1 MNFSLQLNH
10 SCRRAALLL
19 MLVAL
24 GLCTAAAQAS
34 IESLYDNYVSSSGA
48 ARIEAQKKLVK
59 LLADEQYIDPD
70 YVNNKKQQ
78 EAVMCY
84 GMAEYYSDANDYN
97 KTKAMAQKALQLLN
111 KHNNSL
117 TSDIYGMLG
126 IAEHRKGNFAASIKN
141 LEAAYRI
148 DLAIKDNERL
158 SSDLNNLAGV
168 YLASNDPQS
177 AKYYILKGIDVE
189 RHIGRSDKLAIRLGM
204 ASEIFMKLHDS
215 EQALKYAQEAYRLDQ
230 SGGRPGK
237 AAVRLVQM
245 AAVYMEA
252 HDYAQAKQALKQA
265 LPQLEKDKNFNSLSI
280 AYAQMGD
287 IALYHGN
294 NAQAAQYYNQSL
306 AMCRTT
312 GNRYIEDRAER
323 GLWKALR
330 ESDPTA
336 ALSHLER
343 HSELADSMYRDELA
357 QQLSNFQAKYK
368 TAELE
373 HKNNEMKHRSK
384 VALVIFILVVLLLVT
399 GIGAMS
405 FALKQKS
412 KAHTMIKKIEEMR
425 TNFFTNI
432 THEFRTPLTVILGA
446 TSRLQRGEL
455 AAGETPASLYE
466 MITRQ
471 GRSLLTLINQLLD
484 ISKVKSSIGHPDWR
498 RGNIVTFTRMLVA
511 THQEWA
517 KAKHIDI
524 QFASKENDIEMDF
537 VPDYVRKVINNLL
550 SNSIKYT
557 PNHGSIYVTLARSGN
572 DLRVRVA
579 DTGRGIDP
587 EELPHIFDAFYQ
599 GANNTEHVGTGVG
612 LALVKQIVTSMHGE
626 IEVSSQLGQGTVFT
640 ILQSLR
646 QAGHKNMQP
655 LDTTAPLPAEPAHP
669 LLEESDIVLP
679 QGLANADDN
688 SRTAPL
694 VLIVEDDRDVAYYI
708 GAQLQQRYS
717 LRYASDGNE
726 GLVLAQELMPD
737 LVITD
742 LMMHGCDGFELCQ
755 KMHESEALNH
765 IPIIILT
772 AKTADEDRI
781 RGISTGADYYMT
793 KPFNSEELA
802 VRVDHLIEQR
812 RLLRKKYSQAMI
824 QDKASDVQLSKYD
837 RDFINK
843 LADLVHAQM
852 PKGNVDV
859 ETIASR
865 LCMSTKQLRSKVMT
879 ITGQNPNAYILQL
892 RMNKARRLLASTQA
906 PIGDIAMQCGFD
918 DSAYFSRVFK
928 QLFKT
933 TPSQYR
939 KSQ

>member
-1 MNFSLQLNH
+1 
-10 SCRRAALLL
+10 
-19 MLVAL
+19 
-24 GLCTAAAQAS
+24 
-34 IESLYDNYVSSSGA
+34 
-48 ARIEAQKKLVK
+48 
-59 LLADEQYIDPD
+59 
-70 YVNNKKQQ
+70 
-78 EAVMCY
+78 
-84 GMAEYYSDANDYN
+84 
-97 KTKAMAQKALQLLN
+97 
-111 KHNNSL
+111 
-117 TSDIYGMLG
+117 
-126 IAEHRKGNFAASIKN
+126 
-141 LEAAYRI
+141 
-148 DLAIKDNERL
+148 
-158 SSDLNNLAGV
+158 
-168 YLASNDPQS
+168 
-177 AKYYILKGIDVE
+177 
-189 RHIGRSDKLAIRLGM
+189 
-204 ASEIFMKLHDS
+204 
-215 EQALKYAQEAYRLDQ
+215 
-230 SGGRPGK
+230 
-237 AAVRLVQM
+237 
-245 AAVYMEA
+245 
-252 HDYAQAKQALKQA
+252 
-265 LPQLEKDKNFNSLSI
+265 
-280 AYAQMGD
+280 
-287 IALYHGN
+287 
-294 NAQAAQYYNQSL
+294 
-306 AMCRTT
+306 
-312 GNRYIEDRAER
+312 
-323 GLWKALR
+323 
-330 ESDPTA
+330 
-336 ALSHLER
+336 
-343 HSELADSMYRDELA
+343 
-357 QQLSNFQAKYK
+357 
-368 TAELE
+368 
-373 HKNNEMKHRSK
+373 
-384 VALVIFILVVLLLVT
+384 
-399 GIGAMS
+399 
-405 FALKQKS
+405 
-412 KAHTMIKKIEEMR
+412 
-425 TNFFTNI
+425 
-432 THEFRTPLTVILGA
+432 
-446 TSRLQRGEL
+446 
-455 AAGETPASLYE
+455 
-466 MITRQ
+466 
-471 GRSLLTLINQLLD
+471 
-484 ISKVKSSIGHPDWR
+484 
-498 RGNIVTFTRMLVA
+498 
-511 THQEWA
+511 
-517 KAKHIDI
+517 
-524 QFASKENDIEMDF
+524 
-537 VPDYVRKVINNLL
+537 
-550 SNSIKYT
+550 
-557 PNHGSIYVTLARSGN
+557 
-572 DLRVRVA
+572 
-579 DTGRGIDP
+579 
-587 EELPHIFDAFYQ
+587 
-599 GANNTEHVGTGVG
+599 
-612 LALVKQIVTSMHGE
+612 VTSMHGE

-646 QAGHKNMQP
+646 QAGHKKLQP

-781 RGISTGADYYMT
+781 RGISAGADYYMT

>member
-1 MNFSLQLNH
+1 M
-10 SCRRAALLL
+10 LLA
-19 MLVAL
+19 MAI
-24 GLCTAAAQAS
+24 LCTATAAQPD
-34 IESLYDNYVSSSGA
+34 IESLYDTYTRSSGT
-48 ARIEAQKKLVK
+48 ARVETQKKLVK
-59 LLADEQYIDPD
+59 LLADEEYIDPD
-70 YVNNKKQQ
+70 YPKSKQQ
-78 EAVMCY
+78 ETVMCY
-84 GMAEYYSDANDYN
+84 GMAEYYNAANDYN
-97 KTKAMAQKALQLLN
+97 KTKAMAQKALKLLD
-111 KHNNSL
+111 KQKNSIA
-117 TSDIYGMLG
+117 SDIYGLLG
-126 IAEHRKGNFAASIKN
+126 IAEHRQGNFAASIENFEK
-141 LEAAYRI
+141 AYRI
-148 DLAIKDNERL
+148 DLAINDKERL

-177 AKYYILKGIDVE
+177 AKYHILKGIDVE

-204 ASEIFMKLHDS
+204 ASEIFIKLHDS
-215 EQALKYAQEAYRLDQ
+215 KQALKYAQEAYRLDQ

-245 AAVYMEA
+245 AAVYIETRN
-252 HDYAQAKQALKQA
+252 YAQARQALKSA
-265 LPQLEKDKNFNSLSI
+265 IPQLEKDKNTNSLSI

-294 NAQAAQYYNQSL
+294 NTQAAQYYNQSL
-306 AMCRTT
+306 DMCRTT

-330 ESDPTA
+330 ESDPKA
-336 ALSHLER
+336 ALAHLER
-343 HSELADSMYRDELA
+343 HSVLADSMYHKELA
-357 QQLSNFQAKYK
+357 QQLSNFQVKYQM
-368 TAELE
+368 AELE
-373 HKNNEMKHRSK
+373 HRNKEMKHRSN
-384 VALVIFILVVLLLVT
+384 VTLFIFILVALLLVT
-399 GIGAMS
+399 GIGAMT

-412 KAHTMIKKIEEMR
+412 KAHAMVKRLEEMR

-446 TSRLQRGEL
+446 TSRLQRGKL
-455 AAGETPASLYE
+455 AAGEDPATLYA

-484 ISKVKSSIGHPDWR
+484 IAKVKSSIGDPDWC
-498 RGNIVTFTRMLVA
+498 RGNIVSFVRMLVA

-537 VPDYVRKVINNLL
+537 VPDYVRKVTNNLL
-550 SNSIKYT
+550 SNALKYT
-557 PNHGSIYVTLARSGN
+557 PKHGNIYVTMTRSGS
-572 DLRVRVA
+572 DLKVRVA
-579 DTGRGIDP
+579 DTGRGIAP

-599 GANNTEHVGTGVG
+599 GANSSEHIGTGVG

-626 IEVSSQLGQGTVFT
+626 IEVSSQLGRGTIFT
-640 ILQSLR
+640 ILQPLR
-646 QAGHKNMQP
+646 QAGHKRLQA
-655 LDTTAPLPAEPAHP
+655 LDATASLPAEQDRP
-669 LLEESDIVLP
+669 LLDESGIALP

-688 SRTAPL
+688 TRTAPL

-726 GLVLAQELMPD
+726 GLALARELMPD
-737 LVITD
+737 LIITD

-755 KMHESEALNH
+755 KLHESEALNH

-781 RGISTGADYYMT
+781 RGISAGADYYMT

-824 QDKASDVQLSKYD
+824 QDKADDVQLSKYD

-852 PKGNVDV
+852 PEGNVDV

-865 LCMSTKQLRSKVMT
+865 LCMSTKQLRSKVMA

-892 RMNKARRLLASTQA
+892 RMNKARRLLASTHD

-928 QLFKT
+928 QMFKT
-933 TPSQYR
+933 TPSQFR
-939 KSQ
+939 KTQ